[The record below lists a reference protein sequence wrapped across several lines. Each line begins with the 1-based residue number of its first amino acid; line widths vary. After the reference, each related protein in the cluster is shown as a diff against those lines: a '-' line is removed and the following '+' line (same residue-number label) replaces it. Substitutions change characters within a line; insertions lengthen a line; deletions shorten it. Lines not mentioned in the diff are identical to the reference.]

1 MKRYGRGMST
11 IPKRLRDARLAAR
24 RSAQSVGDAIGLSQS
39 TISAVENGTRE
50 VKLAD
55 LEAWALELGLRV
67 ELAQQETSSLPPR
80 RAAVLQLMAEVLQG
94 ASEDDVDVWEAE
106 LRIRRRRL
114 AAKADK

>member
-1 MKRYGRGMST
+1 MST

-55 LEAWALELGLRV
+55 LEAWASELGMRI
-67 ELAQQETSSLPPR
+67 ELVQQEGAALAPR
-80 RAAVLQLMAEVLQG
+80 RAAVVALMAEVLQG
-94 ASEDDVDVWEAE
+94 ASEEDVDVWESE

-114 AAKADK
+114 VARADK